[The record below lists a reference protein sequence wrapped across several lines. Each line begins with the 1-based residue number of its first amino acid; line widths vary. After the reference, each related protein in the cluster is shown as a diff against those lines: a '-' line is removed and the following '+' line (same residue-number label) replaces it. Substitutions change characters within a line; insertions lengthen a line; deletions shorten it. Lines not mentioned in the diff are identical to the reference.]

1 MNKISN
7 LSIHSNNYIILE
19 VNYGKRTK
27 KSIEEK
33 IQHKQEVIDALE
45 TRIEHER
52 EELEALIGEQKQKEV
67 EILYNFIKG
76 SNLDVYEATEALK
89 NYIIEHKDVLA

>member
-1 MNKISN
+1 MARGQRKP
-7 LSIHSNNYIILE
+7 
-19 VNYGKRTK
+19 
-27 KSIEEK
+27 IEEK
-33 IQHKQEVIDALE
+33 IQQKQKIIDALE
-45 TRIEHER
+45 VRIEHER

>member
-1 MNKISN
+1 MAR
-7 LSIHSNNYIILE
+7 
-19 VNYGKRTK
+19 GQR

-52 EELEALIGEQKQKEV
+52 EELEALISKQKQKEV
-67 EILYNFIKG
+67 ETLYSFIKTSDFG
-76 SNLDVYEATEALK
+76 VYETTGILK
-89 NYIIEHKDVLA
+89 QHLSMQYEITA

>member
-1 MNKISN
+1 MAR
-7 LSIHSNNYIILE
+7 
-19 VNYGKRTK
+19 GQK

-33 IQHKQEVIDALE
+33 IQQKQEIINALE

-52 EELEALIGEQKQKEV
+52 EELEVLISEQKQKEV
-67 EILYNFIKG
+67 ETLYDFIKT

-89 NYIIEHKDVLA
+89 NYVIEREGVLT